1 MGLVLAFLAGLFIW
15 SGFAPFEFPLGPYFG
30 LALLYRSLINRGL
43 RFRMLHAGVTGLVLF
58 LPLLQWSGS
67 YVGWAPWVSLA
78 ILQTLLFSMVSLFS
92 WKRSLSSAFLFA
104 SFFTVLELLRMK
116 WPFGGF
122 GWGRI
127 GHTQVDYLFGL
138 YAIIGVAGITFLVVF
153 ASVLASTLRSKFV
166 ALLAIPL
173 AIGFFLPTA
182 VSSGSIQ
189 VAAVQGGVDQLGFDY
204 SKRALSVLNR
214 HARATES
221 ISGDAELVIWPEN
234 ASDIDPF
241 KNSQAAQII
250 GDTIEK
256 IDAPLLV
263 GAVLRDDQGPKNVSI
278 LYTETNKVQSMYVK
292 QDLAPFGEYMPIRKV
307 AEFIA
312 PEAKRVRDFQAGK
325 EWISHQVSGRVFQSV
340 ICFEVLD
347 DDFLREGLSESEFV
361 VAQTN
366 NATFGD
372 SPQARQQLQIIRA
385 RAAEFQRDFAVVST
399 TGFTAHVN
407 SKGEIVES
415 LDQFEPGILK
425 MELDTHQ
432 EASIASRL
440 GSWVWIGLFF
450 VAIVSDRRSR
460 FNR

>member
-1 MGLVLAFLAGLFIW
+1 MRP
-15 SGFAPFEFPLGPYFG
+15 S
-30 LALLYRSLINRGL
+30 
-43 RFRMLHAGVTGLVLF
+43 
-58 LPLLQWSGS
+58 
-67 YVGWAPWVSLA
+67 
-78 ILQTLLFSMVSLFS
+78 
-92 WKRSLSSAFLFA
+92 
-104 SFFTVLELLRMK
+104 
-116 WPFGGF
+116 
-122 GWGRI
+122 
-127 GHTQVDYLFGL
+127 
-138 YAIIGVAGITFLVVF
+138 
-153 ASVLASTLRSKFV
+153 
-166 ALLAIPL
+166 
-173 AIGFFLPTA
+173 
-182 VSSGSIQ
+182 
-189 VAAVQGGVDQLGFDY
+189 
-204 SKRALSVLNR
+204 
-214 HARATES
+214 
-221 ISGDAELVIWPEN
+221 
-234 ASDIDPF
+234 
-241 KNSQAAQII
+241 
-250 GDTIEK
+250 
-256 IDAPLLV
+256 LV